1 MHFVQNTSRRLLLK
15 AAMTV
20 QRLRYLCAEIYKTK
34 NSLNPRYMKNVF
46 KKSDTVRSKR
56 AQHQNNLIVLDQII
70 MNLAQNV
77 LLLVD
82 QKFVIC
88 FLLIL
93 SPQKRLKCLKNLSK
107 HGTEKCVS
115 VVCAHITRI
124 IKSCENE

>member
-1 MHFVQNTSRRLLLK
+1 
-15 AAMTV
+15 
-20 QRLRYLCAEIYKTK
+20 
-34 NSLNPRYMKNVF
+34 MKNVF

-56 AQHQNNLIVLDQII
+56 AQHQNNLFVLDQII

-88 FLLIL
+88 TLLIL
-93 SPQKRLKCLKNLSK
+93 SPQKRLKNLSK